1 MIRRTFLALAPLAVL
16 ALAGCNNPSSS
27 SSSPSGSAS
36 TTAAKTEGKSLMLNG
51 AGATFPYPLYSK
63 WVSDYQAAAPSV
75 RVNYQ
80 SVGSGAGI
88 RQISEKTVDFGASD
102 APMTDEQ
109 LGKAPAKL
117 VHVPTTLGAVAVTYN
132 LAGVDSL
139 ELTPEVLSGV
149 FLGDIKKWDDP
160 KIKALNPNAKLPAQA
175 ISVVHRSDGSGTTAV
190 FTEYLSKVSEP
201 WKTKVGSNTSVSWPA
216 GIGAKG
222 NEGVS
227 GQIKTTPGTLG
238 YVELAYALQNKFPVA
253 KLQNKAGKMIAP
265 SIAGIQAAAKGADMP
280 DDMRLSITNP
290 AGEEAYPIASYTY
303 VLVYEDA
310 ADAQKGE
317 ALAKFL
323 WWATHDG
330 QKACEPLHYA
340 PLPTEVVT
348 KVEAKL
354 KTLKAG
360 GKPIQ
365 Y

>member
-1 MIRRTFLALAPLAVL
+1 MNRRHFALLALLAVV
-16 ALAGCNNPSSS
+16 GCKNE
-27 SSSPSGSAS
+27 SGTGPAS
-36 TTAAKTEGKSLMLNG
+36 TSSVTSSKSDGKSVMLNG
-51 AGATFPYPLYSK
+51 AGATFPFPLYSK
-63 WVSDYQAAAPSV
+63 WVSDYQAVAPGV

-88 RQISEKTVDFGASD
+88 RQVTEKTVDFGASD

-109 LGKAPAKL
+109 LAKAPAKL
-117 VHVPTTLGAVAVTYN
+117 VHVPTTLGAVALTYN
-132 LAGVDSL
+132 LPGVESISM
-139 ELTPEVLSGV
+139 TPEVLSAV
-149 FLGDIKKWDDP
+149 FMGEIKKWDDP
-160 KIKALNPNAKLPAQA
+160 KIKADNPDAKLPSTN

-190 FTEYLSKVSEP
+190 FTEYLSKVSAP
-201 WKTKVGSNTSVSWPA
+201 WKSKVGSNTSVAWPV
-216 GIGAKG
+216 GLGAKG

-253 KLQNKAGKMIAP
+253 KLKNKSGKWVAP
-265 SIAGIQAAAKGADMP
+265 SVASIQAAAKGAALP
-280 DDMRLSITNP
+280 DDLRVSITDP
-290 AGEEAYPIASYTY
+290 PGEDAYPLSSYTY

-310 ADAQKGE
+310 PDAQKGA

-340 PLPTEVVT
+340 PLPSEVVT
-348 KVEAKL
+348 KVEGKL
-354 KTLKAG
+354 RTLKAG
-360 GKPIQ
+360 GQPVA